1 MILGAIASEG
11 RTSVVIQTNG
21 YSPLLAR
28 SILTT
33 PIEFYTEDRGIC
45 LLRAVIRFERM
56 PV

>member
-1 MILGAIASEG
+1 MLLGAIASEG

-28 SILTT
+28 SILTN

-45 LLRAVIRFERM
+45 LLRAVIRF
-56 PV
+56 